1 MRLGALNPEEPFS
14 GVTTPVHIP
23 LSQSR
28 INEVIESSRKSYA
41 KKYEAVAVAQR
52 QVKNV
57 SSGKVKVV
65 VP

>member
-14 GVTTPVHIP
+14 GVTTPVHMP
-23 LSQSR
+23 FSQSR
-28 INEVIESSRKSYA
+28 IDEVIESSRKSYA
-41 KKYEAVAVAQR
+41 KKYEAVAVVPR

-57 SSGKVKVV
+57 ASGKVKVV